1 VVVLIAVVKDI
12 PPGMLQDAVKLDGGK
27 GVGRQN
33 FGRKDSKPIA
43 GGPVH
48 SKFYWLKPVTRSL
61 HCLKYSDF

>member
-12 PPGMLQDAVKLDGGK
+12 PPGMLQDAVKFNGGK

-33 FGRKDSKPIA
+33 FGRKDSKLIA

-48 SKFYWLKPVTRSL
+48 
-61 HCLKYSDF
+61 LKYLLV